1 MKHAL
6 RLGLVLPAVAGV
18 GALLWW
24 VQQPK
29 GAGDDTQ
36 AEAQTLAQVQFMA
49 PSGAAAVS
57 IEQGFALV
65 RAKPKDAAAWREL
78 GNAQLKALKFRDAEG
93 SYNKALAIDPR
104 RAETWSAL
112 GEARIQFQNADGAN
126 MPPGAAEAFRKA
138 LALDPQDPRSRFYFA
153 MEKDFAGQHDAA
165 IGEWL
170 NLLREVPAGSD
181 ADNSIRAAITASV
194 ARNQK
199 LIARAIQRAS
209 EAQPRKIG
217 E

>member
-1 MKHAL
+1 MKLAV
-6 RLGLVLPAVAGV
+6 RLGLVLLVVAGV

-24 VQQPK
+24 TLRAPD
-29 GAGDDTQ
+29 AGDAAQ
-36 AEAQTLAQVQFMA
+36 AEAKAPAQVQFAA
-49 PSGAAAVS
+49 PSGGAAVS
-57 IEQGFALV
+57 IEQGFARV
-65 RAKPKDAAAWREL
+65 RAKPEDAAAWREL
-78 GNAQLKALKFRDAEG
+78 GNAQLKALKFRDAEQ
-93 SYNKALAIDPR
+93 SYTKALAIDPS

-112 GEARIQFQNADGAN
+112 GEARIQFQNADGSN
-126 MPPGAAEAFRKA
+126 MPPGASEAFRKA
-138 LALDPQDPRSRFYFA
+138 LALDPQEPRSRFYFA

-181 ADNSIRAAITASV
+181 ADSSIRAAITASV
-194 ARNQK
+194 GRNQK

-209 EAQPRKIG
+209 EAQPRKSG